1 MSILSR
7 IFSAIFGAILPREP
21 VDVETLLT
29 ERARGRENL
38 DWRNSIVDLM
48 KLLDLDS
55 SLHAR
60 QELAQELGYPGE
72 TDGGSAAMNQWLHAR
87 VMEKVRR
94 RELG

>member
-7 IFSAIFGAILPREP
+7 IFNAIYGAILPRNMTD
-21 VDVETLLT
+21 VDTLLR

-38 DWRNSIVDLM
+38 DWGSSIVDLM

-55 SLHAR
+55 SFEAR
-60 QELAQELGYPGE
+60 RTLAAELGRDDYSGKAE
-72 TDGGSAAMNQWLHAR
+72 ENMWLHR
-87 VMEKVRR
+87 EVMEKVTR